1 MNFKCKELTISD
13 EYLGC
18 TITFSDT
25 IKQEFY
31 ENHDYDEINEN
42 EKYLM
47 LQRTYP
53 EDEFENDYYTIELS
67 DFEKSGELKEF
78 KIKLD
83 RNIFKI
89 EWDSK
94 KTEIELDIDNKK
106 YDRLVKALKIV
117 TNNRGQLIINE

>member
-18 TITFSDT
+18 TITFSDS
-25 IKQEFY
+25 IEQEFY
-31 ENHDYDEINEN
+31 ETHDYDEINEN

-89 EWDSK
+89 EWDTK
-94 KTEIELDIDNKK
+94 KAEIELDIDNKE

>member
-18 TITFSDT
+18 TITFSDS
-25 IKQEFY
+25 IEQEFY
-31 ENHDYDEINEN
+31 ETHDYDEINEN

-47 LQRTYP
+47 LKRTYP

-83 RNIFKI
+83 QNIFKI

-94 KTEIELDIDNKK
+94 KAEIELDIDNKE